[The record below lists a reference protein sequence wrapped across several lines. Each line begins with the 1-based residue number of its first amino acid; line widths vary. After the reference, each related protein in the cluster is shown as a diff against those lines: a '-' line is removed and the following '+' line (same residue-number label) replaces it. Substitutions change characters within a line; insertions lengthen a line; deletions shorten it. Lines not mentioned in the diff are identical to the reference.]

1 MADWQQID
9 PRPTA
14 PAAQALLGWM
24 QLNAPRLREILEEEA
39 EFADDLSP
47 AGDAAVRA
55 HLRFVAEALA
65 ANGAGATGEALAAL
79 ARDFDEHLTMAV
91 VDDETERGAGAM
103 AVEAAIQ
110 FGEAAGEDPELQPH
124 LDRTVRIEA
133 WQRAFLRRLDGV
145 LPPDRAIAART
156 IAWMA
161 ENHVKLANLIF
172 AMDRRAKQAEVARG
186 GPDAIASAEA
196 VNRIGQAVVVQA
208 RMRFLVEA
216 LAATL

>member
-14 PAAQALLGWM
+14 PAALALLGWM
-24 QLNAPRLREILEEEA
+24 QLNAPRLREILDEEA
-39 EFADDLSP
+39 ESADDLSP

-65 ANGAGATGEALAAL
+65 ANGAGATGVALAAL
-79 ARDFDEHLTMAV
+79 TRDFDEHLTMAA

-186 GPDAIASAEA
+186 GQDAIASAEA

-208 RMRFLVEA
+208 RLRFLVEA